1 MKDVSPRV
9 RRNPNDVAPS
19 RVRYVHLRRYDLDQ
33 KCYLPTGG
41 VTLAYTHEADGMM
54 RVGAAFCSLSDQY
67 VKNTPKLPYTPAQ
80 FDAAVG
86 NVECWCHT
94 EWPRIQ
100 EHCAEYELGEPNE
113 RRSFMEWVRGFKY
126 QVIRDLTMRIHTSN
140 KPVHA
145 TLPICGRELALQR
158 YDQSPCWL
166 LPDPE
171 LGFSDWNNVVARLTT
186 RWAAKW
192 LTSANA
198 AGIWMKWELRPL
210 ATKRCHKPLNNFTGK
225 GTVLCGDYYG
235 KGLYRTFVIDDIVDV
250 EKMKIG
256 VDVARGIMERFATR
270 FGAKPV
276 PISEG
281 TPIEDTP
288 ATPTTPMR
296 AAPIETPQHGP
307 YNNDVPSC

>member
-1 MKDVSPRV
+1 MKDANAAPRV
-9 RRNPNDVAPS
+9 RRNPNDVDPS

-41 VTLAYTHEADGMM
+41 VTLAYTHESDGMM
-54 RVGAAFCSLSDQY
+54 RVGAAFCALSDQY

-140 KPVHA
+140 KPVY
-145 TLPICGRELALQR
+145 TSLPICGRELALQR

-210 ATKRCHKPLNNFTGK
+210 ATKRSRRPIKFGNGGVVMAGK
-225 GTVLCGDYYG
+225 FHGNGMF
-235 KGLYRTFVIDDIVDV
+235 RTFVIDDIRKV
-250 EKMKIG
+250 EN
-256 VDVARGIMERFATR
+256 
-270 FGAKPV
+270 
-276 PISEG
+276 
-281 TPIEDTP
+281 DTQGLSSLLGRYFH
-288 ATPTTPMR
+288 AYTPMKTE
-296 AAPIETPQHGP
+296 AATQDTQPLTPSETPQHGP
-307 YNNDVPSC
+307 YQNTDVPSC